1 VKRTITILLGL
12 GIAAATAGPAEVE
25 LRRLLGRLHPE
36 RSAAVA
42 RLDLGGDLEAALR
55 RIDPW
60 ARVERPEPVGD
71 AAGIGAEL
79 VEEEGHWRLVP
90 WAGGPLHGAGIHRR
104 VTLLAVDDQ
113 PAAGMDR
120 EALARRLRGDPG
132 SRVCLQLQREE
143 MPPFRLCLV
152 RNANTLPAVEAL
164 APGMLRVRR
173 FRTRETRP
181 ALRRYLENEP
191 PEALILDLT
200 ECTGGE
206 LYEALDSA
214 ALFLPPG
221 TPLAELEWMEDGRRD
236 SVVAPSALPTWSG
249 PVVLLVG
256 PDTASACEIFA
267 GVLRVARRA
276 ALVGGPTRGKCTSQR
291 AFTLSDG
298 TRVWLSNLRV
308 RFADGSSC
316 EGAGVGAVGGP
327 PEWVHPA
334 PGANGMATANDLHQ

>member
-1 VKRTITILLGL
+1 MRGVFALLLGL
-12 GIAAATAGPAEVE
+12 GIAAAAADSPEAE
-25 LRRLLGRLHPE
+25 LRRLLARLHPE
-36 RSAAVA
+36 RSAVVA

-60 ARVERPEPVGD
+60 ARVEHSEPVGG

-79 VEEEGHWRLVP
+79 VEEEGRWRLVP
-90 WAGGPLHGAGIHRR
+90 WAGGPLHGAGVRRR

-113 PAAGMDR
+113 PVTGVGR

-132 SRVCLQLQREE
+132 SRVCLQLQREG
-143 MPPFRLCLV
+143 MPPFQLCLV
-152 RNANTLPAVEAL
+152 RGVSTLPAVETL
-164 APGMLRVRR
+164 GPGLLRVRR
-173 FRTRETRP
+173 FGARETRS
-181 ALRRYLENEP
+181 ALWRHLEGTPREV
-191 PEALILDLT
+191 LVLDLT
-200 ECTGGE
+200 ECAGGE
-206 LYEALDSA
+206 LYEALDTA

-236 SVVAPSALPTWSG
+236 SVAAPSALPTWSG

-276 ALVGGPTRGKCTSQR
+276 ALDGGPTRGKCTSQR

-298 TRVWLSNLRV
+298 TRVWLSNLRI

-327 PEWVHPA
+327 PPWV
-334 PGANGMATANDLHQ
+334 GAREAGSESRP